1 MHLLTVERADAC
13 GEGRFL
19 NRQETPIV
27 KVDVHA
33 PIFYFPKNIKL
44 MNTVKRSLTKT
55 ISWRIVGSIDT
66 MIITYII
73 TGNWKFGLAVGSVE
87 VMTKIVLY
95 YIHERVWERIKWGK
109 HD

>member
-1 MHLLTVERADAC
+1 MYLLDAC

>member
-1 MHLLTVERADAC
+1 
-13 GEGRFL
+13 
-19 NRQETPIV
+19 
-27 KVDVHA
+27 
-33 PIFYFPKNIKL
+33 